1 MKRLLSLTLSAT
13 LLFGITAHAQFGGRG
28 PSGPDFSGAMS
39 KLFGENKSFSSDV
52 EVDAK
57 GGPTGEMSM
66 PGKISYLDGKSR
78 FELNMADLKS
88 ASLPPEA
95 IDQMKQMGMDNLTT
109 ISLPEEKV
117 VYMIYPS
124 LKAYAEMPVSKA
136 DAAKSGADDE
146 VSLTEVGREQVD
158 GHQCVKNKATVKN
171 KEGKT
176 SEFTVWNATELK
188 NFPVKIETTQ
198 DGMDI
203 TMLFK
208 RVKFDKPAASQ
219 FAAPEG
225 MTKYTSVMSLM
236 QQEMMKRMNPGK

>member
-13 LLFGITAHAQFGGRG
+13 LLLGITAHAQFGGRG

-39 KLFGENKSFSSDV
+39 KLFGENKFFSSDV

-57 GGPTGEMSM
+57 GGPTGDMSM

-95 IDQMKQMGMDNLTT
+95 IDQMKQMGMDKLTT
-109 ISLPEEKV
+109 ISLPEDKV

-124 LKAYAEMPVSKA
+124 LQAYAEMPVSKA

-146 VSLTEVGREQVD
+146 VSLTEVGREEVD

-208 RVKFDKPAASQ
+208 NVKFDKPAASQ